1 MDADKGAGSTL
12 NVANIRC
19 STMLRGLHT
28 RLPCLYYR
36 APLRASFYGYY
47 EGNYRA
53 PLRGRKPDRLDEFVS
68 QQQLNRG
75 FATSHSARCFTVRQ
89 SRVDFCQ

>member
-36 APLRASFYGYY
+36 APLRA
-47 EGNYRA
+47 
-53 PLRGRKPDRLDEFVS
+53 P
-68 QQQLNRG
+68 
-75 FATSHSARCFTVRQ
+75 FTVTM
-89 SRVDFCQ
+89 RVTIGLL